1 MHSYVKIVTQQNS
14 CYEIHWND
22 CVRVCAPHTTCL
34 CYYRTDSFWYSRGE
48 YRGCQTGWMV
58 AVNLYAMEIEYKNM
72 ETKTL
77 HILEFIFTLEF
88 SYRSNYSLVSSQH
101 DDAESTFLF
110 VVHTKQSKTNFKI
123 RHYSAHILSVI
134 DRQSTIFGWTK

>member
-1 MHSYVKIVTQQNS
+1 
-14 CYEIHWND
+14 
-22 CVRVCAPHTTCL
+22 
-34 CYYRTDSFWYSRGE
+34 
-48 YRGCQTGWMV
+48 MV

-77 HILEFIFTLEF
+77 HIFESIFTLEF
-88 SYRSNYSLVSSQH
+88 SYRSNYSLVSQH

-134 DRQSTIFGWTK
+134 DRQSTIFG